1 MSSMAKRESL
11 EAARER
17 GRAELAFELAARSH
31 PSVHA
36 KLMATA
42 EYHQA
47 RAARHQYNAMMA
59 RLDVDP
65 EINLAS

>member
-1 MSSMAKRESL
+1 MSSLAKRESV

-47 RAARHQYNAMMA
+47 RAARHQYHAMMA
-59 RLDVDP
+59 LLDVDP